1 MFARIIRKIQQKL
14 GLTRSE
20 TAVILFLSFG
30 LVVGTGVKL
39 MHLDESTAKYDFTDS
54 DSFFREA
61 SSKIDS
67 IISLEE
73 DSSRGNRA
81 RKEIDSPV
89 DINTATADELLM
101 VPGVGPVTAGRI
113 MEYRAAHGRFR
124 SVEDLLNVKGIGKV
138 KLEKMK
144 PHLKAE

>member
-1 MFARIIRKIQQKL
+1 MFARIIRKVQQKL

-20 TAVILFLSFG
+20 TAVILFLCLG
-30 LVVGTGVKL
+30 LILGACVKM
-39 MHLDESTAKYDFTDS
+39 MHLDKSTARYDFTGS

-67 IISLEE
+67 IIALEE
-73 DSSRGNRA
+73 DSSRGTQ
-81 RKEIDSPV
+81 KKTELTSPV
-89 DINTATADELLM
+89 NINVASAGDLVA

-113 MEYRAAHGRFR
+113 VEYRAAHGKFQ
-124 SVEDLLNVKGIGKV
+124 SVDELLNVKGIGKV
-138 KLEKMK
+138 KLEQMK